1 MNKNT
6 TKIIINIFIFF
17 IIIFLYYNMNKNLNI
32 KNNNVNN
39 NEDLKILTWNILASE
54 WIDDKTYKM
63 VNKKIL
69 HNNKE
74 RFQKI
79 IKYILDADADII
91 LLQEVMPY
99 EYNKMKELLDKKYNI
114 SMLNQIN
121 WYNVKN
127 KSGNVSLFKKKKFHK
142 NNLEHYGLE
151 FGIYTKC
158 IYKKKVCAIFNIH
171 LDDVSIRKRYKQID
185 SLKPVIDYTANCII
199 SGDFNHRYNKN
210 TKFYKI
216 PHFNIHNKKCP
227 SYYIE
232 EKMTIDNIL
241 SKGFKLLP
249 KSMCPIYPT
258 NIEQGFIDYGSDHL
272 PIMAI
277 VGNPS

>member
-1 MNKNT
+1 
-6 TKIIINIFIFF
+6 
-17 IIIFLYYNMNKNLNI
+17 
-32 KNNNVNN
+32 
-39 NEDLKILTWNILASE
+39 
-54 WIDDKTYKM
+54 M

-99 EYNKMKELLDKKYNI
+99 EYNKMKELLDIKYNI

-127 KSGNVSLFKKKKFHK
+127 KSGNVSLFKKKLFHK

-171 LDDVSIRKRYKQID
+171 LDDVS
-185 SLKPVIDYTANCII
+185 
-199 SGDFNHRYNKN
+199 NHRYNKN

-216 PHFNIHNKKCP
+216 PNFTIHNKKCP

-249 KSMCPIYPT
+249 KSMCPIYPS
-258 NIEQGFIDYGSDHL
+258 NIEQGFSDYGSDHL